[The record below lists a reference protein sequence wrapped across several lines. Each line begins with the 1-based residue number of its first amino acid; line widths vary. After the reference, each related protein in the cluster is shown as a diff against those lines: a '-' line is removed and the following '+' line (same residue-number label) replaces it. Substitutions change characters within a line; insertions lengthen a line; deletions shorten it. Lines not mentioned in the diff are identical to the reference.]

1 MRVRDLVGKV
11 VRDREHAHARRELV
25 NAVVGVVW
33 HRNLRPH
40 RRRHAVGPGCEVR
53 NPEVVPV
60 WLNGKVVVGK
70 VARPHG
76 AVFLAL

>member
-1 MRVRDLVGKV
+1 MWVPGLVGKV
-11 VRDREHAHARRELV
+11 VRDREYAHARRELV
-25 NAVVGVVW
+25 SAVVGVS
-33 HRNLRPH
+33 HRNLHPH

-70 VARPHG
+70 VARRHEV
-76 AVFLAL
+76 VFLAL

>member
-1 MRVRDLVGKV
+1 MRVRDLVGRV
-11 VRDREHAHARRELV
+11 VRDREHAHACRELV
-25 NAVVGVVW
+25 SAVVGVW

-70 VARPHG
+70 MARRHEV
-76 AVFLAL
+76 VFLAL